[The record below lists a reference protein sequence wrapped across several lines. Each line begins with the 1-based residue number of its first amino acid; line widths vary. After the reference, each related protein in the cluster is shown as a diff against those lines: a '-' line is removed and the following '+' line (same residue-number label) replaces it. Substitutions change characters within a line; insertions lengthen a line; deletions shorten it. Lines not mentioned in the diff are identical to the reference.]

1 MTTLKKVRG
10 RKLGKKVLEP
20 IAYSPLPV
28 LLSAEEAAE
37 LLGVSKASVVRYI
50 KDGHRKAGKLP
61 ATRLGKAG
69 HVLQERSV
77 LSFKARLK
85 TTEK

>member
-1 MTTLKKVRG
+1 
-10 RKLGKKVLEP
+10 
-20 IAYSPLPV
+20 V

-37 LLGVSKASVVRYI
+37 LLGVSKATVVRYI
-50 KDGHRKAGKLP
+50 NGGHRKAGKLP

-77 LSFKARLK
+77 LSYKERLGK
-85 TTEK
+85 TEQ

>member
-1 MTTLKKVRG
+1 MTQLKKVRG

-20 IAYSPLPV
+20 IVAAPLPT

-37 LLGVSKASVVRYI
+37 LLGVSKATVVRYI
-50 KDGHRKAGKLP
+50 NSGHRKAGKLP

-69 HVLQERSV
+69 HVLQQRSV
-77 LSFKARLK
+77 LSYKERLTK
-85 TTEK
+85 TEK